1 MRTMKNR
8 RKSALILSMCL
19 AMNISIAGSA
29 LAQTP
34 TAIQQT
40 KATLTEAEVEAKLA
54 HLEALCQ
61 KNLRAEVVNEFK
73 HEDMAAWLAAF
84 KDKGVGIG
92 KVMKALNLR
101 GTSLAQQKEYE
112 LAKKD
117 YTYALEL
124 SPSHGYTW
132 GSLGSIY
139 RRLGDDDKALEAY
152 NKAYEYDSA
161 SHTGKS
167 FGWMPI
173 DATLEAVS
181 ILIHRADYAAAL
193 KTLERY
199 THEDIAQMAK
209 SWGCRIYRAY
219 GQVYAVMGRE
229 EEALANYKAALEL
242 ENKQD

>member
-1 MRTMKNR
+1 MRTMTNR
-8 RKSALILSMCL
+8 RKSACILSMCL

-34 TAIQQT
+34 TSIQQT

-73 HEDMAAWLAAF
+73 HEDMAVWLAAF

-92 KVMKALNLR
+92 NVMKALNFR
-101 GTSLAQQKEYE
+101 GTSLVQQKEYE

-124 SPSHGYTW
+124 SPSNGYAW
-132 GSLGSIY
+132 ASLGSVY
-139 RRLGDDDKALEAY
+139 RKLGDDVKALEAY
-152 NKAYEYDSA
+152 NKAYEYDNA

-173 DATLEAVS
+173 DATLEAAS
-181 ILIHRADYAAAL
+181 ILIQSADYATAL

-199 THEDIAQMAK
+199 THEDIPQMAK
-209 SWGCRIYRAY
+209 IWGCKIYRAY
-219 GQVYAVMGRE
+219 GQVYAAMGRE
-229 EEALANYKAALEL
+229 AEALANFKAALEL
-242 ENKQD
+242 EKKQD